1 MLRRCDIIN
10 LLIKRN
16 GYKSYLEIG
25 LDDPR
30 LNYLLINCENKESV
44 DPYPI
49 EQHTN
54 LNCDISN
61 GLSDLILKNL
71 TYKET
76 SDDFFAHNDKKY
88 DIIFIDGLH
97 LEEQVGRDIINGLK
111 CLNKGG
117 KIVVH
122 DCIPSCEEAQREEI
136 SPYFWNGTVWKSI
149 PELRKQNIEYSVVG
163 CDCGCCVIDYFEYP
177 ELLYYPEKSK
187 LTWNDFESNGINF
200 MHIIDENEFFKKY
213 IL

>member
-1 MLRRCDIIN
+1 MYRFEIIN
-10 LLIKRN
+10 LLIKRF
-16 GYKSYLEIG
+16 GYRNYLEIG

-30 LNYLLINCENKESV
+30 NNFLLIDCKEKESV

-61 GLSDLILKNL
+61 GLSDLIVDNL
-71 TYKET
+71 TYRMT
-76 SDDFFAHNDKKY
+76 SDEFFAQNNGKY

-117 KIVVH
+117 KIIVH

-136 SPYFWNGTVWKSI
+136 NPYNWNGTVWKAI
-149 PELRKQNIEYSVVG
+149 PELRKQNINYSVV
-163 CDCGCCVIDYFEYP
+163 DTDYGCCVIDYFEYP
-177 ELLYYPEKSK
+177 EVLYYPKKSE
-187 LTWNDFESNGINF
+187 LTWDDFVNNSKDF
-200 MHIIDENEFFKKY
+200 MNIITVNEFFEKY

>member
-1 MLRRCDIIN
+1 MQRSDIIN

-30 LNYLLINCENKESV
+30 NNFLLINCESKESV
-44 DPYPI
+44 DPY
-49 EQHTN
+49 EMAQHTH
-54 LNCDISN
+54 LNMDISN
-61 GLSDLILKNL
+61 GIPQLVLDNL
-71 TYKET
+71 TYRET
-76 SDDFFAHNDKKY
+76 SDDFFVHNNKKY

-122 DCIPSCEEAQREEI
+122 DCIPASEESQREEI
-136 SPYFWNGTVWKSI
+136 TPYFWNGTVWKAI
-149 PELRKQNIEYSVVG
+149 PSLEKQHVNYSVVDT
-163 CDCGCCVIDYFEYP
+163 DCGCGIIDYYDYP
-177 ELLYYPEKSK
+177 ELLYYPSKSE
-187 LTWNDFESNGINF
+187 LNWNDFETRGKEF
-200 MHIIDENEFFKKY
+200 MHIISENEFFEKY